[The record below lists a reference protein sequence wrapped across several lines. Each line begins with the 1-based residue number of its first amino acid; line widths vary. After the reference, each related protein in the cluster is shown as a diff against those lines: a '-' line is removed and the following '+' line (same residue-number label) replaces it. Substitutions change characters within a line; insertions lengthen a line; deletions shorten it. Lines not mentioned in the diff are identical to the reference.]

1 MFVPP
6 YDAILHA
13 IGTSR
18 NDLADAAEVKIPVSL
33 LKFLLKF
40 VVSSGDFNEAGYLA
54 ANPDIAEAIR
64 TGAMT
69 DAAAHYANHGYFEG
83 RRGAT
88 PQVDEAWYRKTYPD
102 VAVAIRVGHL
112 ASGQEHFDV
121 IGAEEFRTP
130 SRTSEKEVYD
140 WKKAVGKAAS

>member
-18 NDLADAAEVKIPVSL
+18 KELANASDVRIPVSL
-33 LKFLLKF
+33 LNFLLKF
-40 VVSSGDFNEAGYLA
+40 VVSSGGFNESGYLA
-54 ANPDIAEAIR
+54 ANPDIAKAVSEGSMSDPAE
-64 TGAMT
+64 
-69 DAAAHYANHGYFEG
+69 HYINHGYFEG

-130 SRTSEKEVYD
+130 NRECEKEVWD
-140 WKKAVGKAAS
+140 WKKAVGKAGG